1 MRKWIILALINWLR
15 KPANRQKAKEA
26 WNGVRGR
33 SAGSR
38 ASRQPQ
44 APSAREPSANR
55 PGDTFDH
62 RP

>member
-1 MRKWIILALINWLR
+1 MRKWIILALVNWLR

-26 WNGVRGR
+26 WNGFRGR
-33 SAGSR
+33 SAASR

-44 APSAREPSANR
+44 ASSREPSATR